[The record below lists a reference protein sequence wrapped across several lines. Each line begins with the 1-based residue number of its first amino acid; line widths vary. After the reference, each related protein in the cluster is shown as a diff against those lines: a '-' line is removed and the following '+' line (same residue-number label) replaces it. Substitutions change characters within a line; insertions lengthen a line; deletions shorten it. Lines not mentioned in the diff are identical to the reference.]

1 MLPRIPHV
9 VISIIIV
16 VHRHVCG
23 ADRDVW
29 SGGNRNGALHLGRRP
44 PCDEYGSEEVTHR
57 RSEAATRCCRRCVPV
72 WDFFKPDPS
81 FDYPTVDGALSQGTL
96 RLPTIGAF
104 MSRPKGRLR
113 DCYARKQAQ
122 ASKPL
127 KKRSNRTTAT
137 RSITVAAVAR
147 YTVGIPTVIELW
159 MVC

>member
-1 MLPRIPHV
+1 MLRSSFV
-9 VISIIIV
+9 S
-16 VHRHVCG
+16 
-23 ADRDVW
+23 
-29 SGGNRNGALHLGRRP
+29 SSLTLQL
-44 PCDEYGSEEVTHR
+44 SEM
-57 RSEAATRCCRRCVPV
+57 CVPV

-127 KKRSNRTTAT
+127 KKREAIEQQQQEASQLQQWLD
-137 RSITVAAVAR
+137 
-147 YTVGIPTVIELW
+147 IPLGYLQ
-159 MVC
+159 